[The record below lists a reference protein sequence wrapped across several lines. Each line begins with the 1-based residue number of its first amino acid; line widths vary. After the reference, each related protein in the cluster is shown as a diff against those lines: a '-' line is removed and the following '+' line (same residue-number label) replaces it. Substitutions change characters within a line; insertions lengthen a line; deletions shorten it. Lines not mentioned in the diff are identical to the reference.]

1 MLLKMFS
8 VFDAKADAFLP
19 PFFLHNNGL
28 ALRTFGD
35 ACNMKD
41 HQFGKH
47 PEDYTL
53 FELGA
58 FEDGSGTLK
67 YTKRLSRLGLALSL
81 LFVKSKARLCLRL
94 SLKPLKEEN
103 RNGKDDS

>member
-1 MLLKMFS
+1 MLLKMYS
-8 VFDAKADAFLP
+8 VFDSKADAFLP

-53 FELGA
+53 FELGV
-58 FEDGSGTLK
+58 FEDDSGSFEIYKTPK
-67 YTKRLSRLGLALSL
+67 SLGLGVE
-81 LFVKSKARLCLRL
+81 FVVREVEGEIMPKTELKAI
-94 SLKPLKEEN
+94 EG
-103 RNGKDDS
+103 GK